1 MSFLFLY
8 NLNNKYIC
16 TVINLTHI
24 LIMKKKNLLAVF
36 LLATAG
42 LFSSCNDDDNASTP
56 KLEGTWKAETL
67 SYNIPGIHSG
77 SFDFNDPYIKHG
89 CATDY
94 LTISE
99 NGVAQLKENNKNG
112 ENCEDEIS
120 SGTWTE
126 EAITISGE
134 TSPRQVSSLNNNQLI
149 LIYPYTMMGH
159 TTDVTVTYSR
169 Q

>member
-1 MSFLFLY
+1 
-8 NLNNKYIC
+8 
-16 TVINLTHI
+16 
-24 LIMKKKNLLAVF
+24 MKKKNLLAVF

-42 LFSSCNDDDNASTP
+42 FFISCNDDDNTTKP
-56 KLEGTWKAETL
+56 HVLEGIWKAETL
-67 SYNIPGIHSG
+67 SYDIPNVHSG
-77 SFDFNDPYIKHG
+77 SYPFDHPMMKQG

-99 NGVAQLKENNKNG
+99 NGVAELKENNKNG
-112 ENCEDEIS
+112 ENCEDEIL

-126 EAITISGE
+126 ETVTISGE
-134 TSPRQVSSLNNNQLI
+134 ETPRQISSVNSEELI
-149 LIYPYTMMGH
+149 LVYPYTMMGH